1 MTVLVQNVET
11 AWYYFPDGDRLR
23 VELRQG
29 AGSGSIPSGIYRCDI
44 ETTAVHSTDNTRET
58 VYVGLYNSGGE
69 HAITF

>member
-1 MTVLVQNVET
+1 MET
-11 AWYYFPDGDRLR
+11 DC
-23 VELRQG
+23 ELSFAREQEVVVY
-29 AGSGSIPSGIYRCDI
+29 IPSGIYRCDI